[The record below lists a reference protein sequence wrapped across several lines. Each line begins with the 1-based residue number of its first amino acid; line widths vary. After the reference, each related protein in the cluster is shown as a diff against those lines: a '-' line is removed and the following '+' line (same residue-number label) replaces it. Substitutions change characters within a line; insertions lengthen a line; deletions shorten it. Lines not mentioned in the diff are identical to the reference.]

1 MPQPAHAS
9 DTGRAHL
16 TRRLRHWLEKP
27 MLVLS
32 FAWVGLVIV
41 QMVNPTLPYINQA
54 SNLIWGIFI
63 VDFVTRLLIAPNKLI
78 FLKNNWLI
86 GVSLVLPALRMF
98 RIFWVMRLS
107 TGARFIRLSA
117 AVNRSMR
124 ALVASLGHRGFGY
137 VVLLTIIMTFV
148 GAAGMFAFERGP
160 NGAPYFHGYSDAL
173 WWTAMI
179 MTTMG
184 SAYWPQTVNGRLL
197 CLGLA
202 IYAFAV
208 FGYVTATIATFFI
221 DTSPAKKAPAQ
232 PAPATSEQVQ
242 ALQEELHA
250 LRAALQ
256 HPEESGPPLAA
267 TRPTGRKTG

>member
-1 MPQPAHAS
+1 MLQPAPSLHS
-9 DTGRAHL
+9 SRARL
-16 TRRLRHWLEKP
+16 ARRLRRWLEKP

-32 FAWVGLVIV
+32 FAWVALVVV
-41 QMVNPTLPYINQA
+41 QMVNPNLPYVSQ
-54 SNLIWGIFI
+54 LGDVIWGIFI
-63 VDFVTRLLIAPNKLI
+63 VDFGARLLIAPDKLN
-78 FLKNNWLI
+78 FLKGNWLI
-86 GVSLVLPALRMF
+86 AVSLILPALRTF
-98 RIFWVMRLS
+98 RIFWVLRLS
-107 TGARFIRLSA
+107 TGARFIRLMS

-137 VVLLTIIMTFV
+137 VVLLTVIVTLV
-148 GAAGMFAFERGP
+148 GAAGMFAFERAP

-184 SAYWPQTVNGRLL
+184 SAYWPQTGDGRLL

-221 DTSPAKKAPAQ
+221 DTAPKKPAV
-232 PAPATSEQVQ
+232 ATGDQVQ
-242 ALQEELHA
+242 ALQDELRA
-250 LRAALQ
+250 LRADLQ
-256 HPEESGPPLAA
+256 RRPDAGNTVSA
-267 TRPTGRKTG
+267 TPARERGAG